1 MAFIRAQ
8 QSQISNAA
16 LPTTVRLLL
25 TRLGVG
31 GDEIFIEL
39 LARALPEPL
48 DTNLPTMEEIEA
60 VLSRDLKG

>member
-1 MAFIRAQ
+1 
-8 QSQISNAA
+8 
-16 LPTTVRLLL
+16 LL

-31 GDEIFIEL
+31 GDEIFIDL